1 MTSVHDVT
9 YDLLLKR
16 TVTTV
21 FGKPR
26 PNDLPFLKD
35 LPADFRRFGGER
47 TSGLGWFGG

>member
-9 YDLLLKR
+9 SDLLLKP

-26 PNDLPFLKD
+26 PNDLPFPERF
-35 LPADFRRFGGER
+35 PADFRRFGCER
-47 TSGLGWFGG
+47 TNGLGWFGE

>member
-1 MTSVHDVT
+1 MTSVRDVT
-9 YDLLLKR
+9 YELLCR
-16 TVTTV
+16 HGVTTV

-47 TSGLGWFGG
+47 TNGLGWFGG